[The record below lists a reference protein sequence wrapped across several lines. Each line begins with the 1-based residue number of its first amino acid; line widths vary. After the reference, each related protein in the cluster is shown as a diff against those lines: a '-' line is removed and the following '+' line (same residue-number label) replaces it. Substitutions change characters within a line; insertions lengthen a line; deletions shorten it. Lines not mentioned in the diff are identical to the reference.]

1 MAENVIF
8 ISYRRGPDSAVAG
21 RLHDRL
27 QSRLKNTS
35 LFMDVTD
42 MPLGSHFVEHM
53 REQVSQCHALIAIIG
68 PGWTADIARLADP
81 QDPVRLEIEAAL
93 NRKDI
98 PVIPVFVEN
107 TPIPEPETLPRSLR
121 SLVYR
126 SGITLY
132 HESFTEIVD
141 GRLTQVLQ
149 EVLGVEHDDFVVR
162 GEPGTEARR
171 RRMPRWALPEAALL
185 VGAVMAGLAGWG
197 LLLRDT
203 PVDELPVSELPLP
216 EPQPSSGTL
225 VVQLAALSSL
235 DDARREWVR
244 LSQEHPDLLG
254 DRKFTVM
261 LATVDERIW
270 YRLRVLGFEDWSQ
283 QNALCSALKLRGV
296 DCLPWSVD

>member
-27 QSRLKNTS
+27 QSQLKNTS

-42 MPLGSHFVEHM
+42 MPLGSDFVAHM
-53 REQVSQCHALIAIIG
+53 RDQVSQCHALIAVIG
-68 PGWTADIARLADP
+68 PGWMADIARLSD
-81 QDPVRLEIEAAL
+81 QDDPVRIEIEAAL
-93 NRKDI
+93 SRGDI
-98 PVIPVFVEN
+98 PVIPVFVEG
-107 TPIPEPETLPRSLR
+107 TPMPDPETLPRSLR

-126 SGITLY
+126 SGITLH
-132 HESFTEIVD
+132 HESFIEIVD
-141 GRLTQVLQ
+141 GRLTQVLE
-149 EVLGVEHDDFVVR
+149 EVLGVQHDDFVMHGERRSEATPRPVR
-162 GEPGTEARR
+162 
-171 RRMPRWALPEAALL
+171 RWAVAAVAALGL
-185 VGAVMAGLAGWG
+185 AGLAGLAGWMF
-197 LLLRDT
+197 LPRDT
-203 PVDELPVSELPLP
+203 PVSELPVSELPLP

-244 LSQEHPDLLG
+244 LSRGHPDLLG

-261 LATVDERIW
+261 LATVDDRIW
-270 YRLRVLGFEDWSQ
+270 YRLRVLGFDDWSE